1 MLFQP
6 IVINQISFQRHL
18 KRWMICANEISIIY
32 GVGKR
37 ACARARRY
45 DSYFFLRRRCATT
58 DSMAWRGG
66 VWRGKRKNLIYDL
79 FSSYF
84 MLSVSSGRARARILP
99 CGVSHTSMK
108 RRRAFFTDSELVRLS
123 QRSKLWRELSSCSV
137 RAIWLFMRV
146 LARVM
151 LEHIYEYSCRN
162 GRVVRSA
169 EFGEFSSAREDTRV
183 KYFENFPHNDFS
195 LDVFEERQ
203 NFYDSIFT

>member
-58 DSMAWRGG
+58 DSMAWHGG
-66 VWRGKRKNLIYDL
+66 VWRGKTEKLNLRFVFIVFYAVGVVGE
-79 FSSYF
+79 SESENIA
-84 MLSVSSGRARARILP
+84 MWSVAHQHEEAQS
-99 CGVSHTSMK
+99 
-108 RRRAFFTDSELVRLS
+108 FFTDSELVLSS
-123 QRSKLWRELSSCSV
+123 QRSNSGETRELSSCSV
-137 RAIWLFMRV
+137 RAIWLFM
-146 LARVM
+146 RVM

-169 EFGEFSSAREDTRV
+169 EFGEFSSARRRHTSEI
-183 KYFENFPHNDFS
+183 FWEFSAQWFS
-195 LDVFEERQ
+195 LGCSAERQ